1 MQYNK
6 DIKKR
11 LVTEITKLCVVFV
24 SGLIY
29 YFVVMLT
36 AFKIPCLFH
45 EITGFLCPGCGITRM
60 IISITRLDFY
70 SAFLYNK
77 AVFLTIP
84 IIFCLIFSM
93 ERRYILT
100 GSRKL
105 TRLEKNLAWAEIALL
120 VIFVVVRNF

>member
-1 MQYNK
+1 M
-6 DIKKR
+6 
-11 LVTEITKLCVVFV
+11 EMTKLGVVFV

-29 YFVVMLT
+29 YFVVTRT

-84 IIFCLIFSM
+84 IIFYLIFSM

-120 VIFVVVRNF
+120 VIFGVVRNF